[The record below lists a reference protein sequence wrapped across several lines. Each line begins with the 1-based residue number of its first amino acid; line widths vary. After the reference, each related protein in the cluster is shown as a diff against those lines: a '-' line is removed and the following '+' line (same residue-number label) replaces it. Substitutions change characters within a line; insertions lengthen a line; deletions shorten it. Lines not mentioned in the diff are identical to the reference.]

1 MIAHIEIGPQRRPWA
16 GSFLKRCV
24 SILLSAVLFM
34 QPVLVNAQSVSA
46 SAAAPGSNQPG
57 IGAAPN
63 GVPLVDIVTPNA
75 QGLSH
80 NKYDR
85 FNVGQPGLILNNYN
99 GEVGTSLLGGVTP
112 GNANLRQS
120 GPATVI
126 LNEVTSGSRSQL
138 LGPTEVFGGR
148 ADVII
153 ANPNGITCDGC
164 GFINTPRTTLTTG
177 TPDIGADGRLNGVTV
192 RDGDV
197 TIGTKGGN
205 FAAGQGAVDLF
216 DIVSR
221 SVRIDGPVH
230 ARDLRITAGRNKV
243 GYASGDITPLEA
255 TTGTPE
261 FAIDG
266 SALGAMQA
274 DRIKIVVTEKG
285 AGVRMRGNM
294 AANVGELSL
303 SADGKISIGNA
314 SGADGVKLNSKAKI
328 EAGKVT
334 SKKRVVAKAD
344 RGITL
349 QSVAAD
355 SDIELAS
362 GLGLLSVAGDTSALG
377 SIMLNSSG
385 GISVDNLDAGDSV
398 SVRSDAGDV
407 KVRGSAKAGGDIT
420 VSAAS
425 GALSAGSL
433 VSFRNLTLDAGLDI
447 GISGELLAQ
456 GNISA
461 AARSIRSSAVVS
473 GIDLTASRAGKTVLG
488 GAGNLTFSANETI
501 ESASLLAAGH
511 LDATANSLKLGEVR
525 GHGAVR
531 IVGDVDA
538 RGQILGAGDVLIDGR
553 TIVADTI
560 ASGVDFAASTQ
571 PGAGLSHGAS
581 GILSLLADTGNV
593 NVRAL
598 ASAGQLIVTAG
609 ELSSQGISARG
620 AIDIKGNV
628 TVGGQILGGND
639 IVVSGKRIAVDT
651 LVSGVD
657 FAGTTAGGRIAL
669 TDRGNI
675 TINAASGEVRGGTML
690 AAGTLKAT
698 AGQIAAKDLSSRGNV
713 DLSGDVAVSGRISGA
728 GRVHIDGRSIA
739 ATSIAAGS
747 ASKLAD
753 LSLVA
758 RDGSIKADVLESTGQ
773 LTVDA
778 AQLEARTIAGRSNV
792 DVTSGNA
799 TVGQL
804 FAGKNL
810 GISGG
815 NFTFETLIAGL
826 DFDRTDAAG
835 GKAMLAGDGGI
846 IINAASGTVKA
857 TTLMSA
863 ADLSATVGGLVAG
876 TVKVHGNIE
885 LSGNADVAKEM
896 LASGNVA
903 VSGNTIKA
911 GTVASG
917 VDFAATDAGGGAIAL
932 SDRGNLTIDAASGS
946 VEVGAVLTAGD
957 FTSRSDTL
965 TAKSITAHGA
975 VAINGSTAIDG
986 SLLAQGNV
994 TIHGRSIRAGAIASG
1009 VDFTATKRSASG
1021 NIVLGPEGTLT
1032 LNATSGQVTAGTLL
1046 SAGDLSA
1053 TAGKIVASNITGRRD
1068 IRLTGET
1075 EARQILGGRDIVIG
1089 GGLKAT
1095 SIASGVDFAATE
1107 AGNGSIALSDRGNLT
1122 IDATSGNVDAGTV
1135 LNAGALDSRSKTF
1148 TARSVTAHGAVSIDG
1163 TTAIDGSL
1171 LGQGNVAIRGDSIRA
1186 GAIVSG
1192 VDFAAIKRSG
1202 SGNIILASDGALTL
1216 TALSG
1221 DVTTGMLLSAG
1232 DLDVSASK
1240 IAASN
1245 ITGRKDIRLSGET
1258 EAGQVLGG
1266 RDITIAGSKV
1276 KAGSIAAGVD
1286 FAATGTGA
1294 IALAG
1299 RGNLAIQAASGS
1311 VDAGTVLTA
1320 GSLDSKSDS
1329 FAARSVTANG
1339 AVSIEG
1345 SAAIDGSLLSQGN
1358 VTIRG
1363 GSIRAGAIVSGV
1375 DFAATRRSAS
1385 GNIVLGA
1392 DGALTLVATSGNVTS
1407 GSLLSAG
1414 DLAATASKIA
1424 VTNITGRKDIRL
1436 TGETEASQILGA
1448 RDIAINGGRVKATAI
1463 AAGVDFAATEAG
1475 SGAIA
1480 LSDRGNLTINAVA
1493 GPVETG
1499 SILTAGNFTS
1509 NSATFSAKSVTTH
1522 GAVSIEGSTAI
1533 DGSLLARNG
1542 ITVRGGSISAGAIV
1556 AGVDFDATKRSAAGN
1571 IVLGAGGA
1579 LTLVA
1584 TSGNLTSGSLLS
1596 AGDLVATASKVAV
1609 ANITGRNDIRL
1620 AGDLESSQILGG
1632 RDVAIT
1638 GNRVKAT
1645 AIAAG
1650 VDFAATET
1658 GNGAIALSNRGNLTI
1673 NAIAG
1678 PVETGS
1684 ILTAGNFTSSSATF
1698 AANSVTAHGAVSIDG
1713 STVIGG
1719 SLLGRNAVN
1728 IRGGSIS
1735 AGAIVSGVDF
1745 AATKRSPSGNIVLG
1759 ADGTLTL
1766 AATAGNVTAGTLLSS
1781 GDLTV
1786 SAANSV
1792 SAQATSRRNLTVD
1805 ANGSI
1810 RLTGQTLAGSDISLR
1825 ADAVTVDTLV
1835 SGVDFAA
1842 TEASSNGTLA
1852 LKGQGKLTL
1861 AASSADVAASS
1872 LVSAGQMDV
1881 SANRNVSYGS
1891 LQSFNSARLASANG
1905 SISLDRTTRSA
1916 GDMTLVARS
1925 VDLSGNRGR
1934 IATGGTLA
1942 ITADNA
1948 SFAGSSYTFGGLDLR
1963 LVGRADFS
1971 GASINAV
1978 RRSGGSGDVKIVAS
1992 GIDQN
1997 AATILLAERDI
2008 ALTLA
2013 RLDNAGQIAAG
2024 RDLSVSAGNL
2034 SNGPT
2039 GLIYA
2044 GNDINLLVGGD
2055 ILNDRGAIM
2064 AGGDLTI
2071 AGATA
2076 DRNGAS
2082 LTNISGL
2089 IQAASDVSI
2098 RTDRLVNRRIAN
2110 PTFTRDVVVAS
2121 DVKTGF
2127 ELNPDVAGKPYA
2139 FLFGRSSDGRE
2150 LYPGIGPQFWA
2161 DYEPQLWSQA
2171 KTADGGSYR
2180 AWTWISGN
2188 GPKWVGEISRWI
2200 RDRVPRDANGVPIYG
2215 SDNPSRHF
2223 IVQYV
2228 NPGADSS
2235 TTYSWDFDA
2244 NISQTIHEDRIADAG
2259 GPQAMIRAGRNLD
2272 VTATNLTNSY
2282 SAIEADGNATLRG
2295 SAFSNEGLALNRTV
2309 QTTCNARGA
2318 CEAYDAQ
2325 GNRDPSRDIAAG
2337 TSIISKV
2344 ETTGVEAG
2352 TVKAGGHLDISGFA
2366 TFSNTAADRS
2376 VAGSAKLAPTTKS
2389 GDPLAALAGLTAGGA
2404 LFTPNAALLGVAQGA
2419 GLTAGS
2425 ELAAPTT
2432 TFAGERTTVAMGPA
2446 LSASGSSVSAASGL
2460 SADGGKVSGG
2470 GPAATTG
2477 ATVVAAVQSNT
2488 PGATAPVADA
2498 LSGNLKEAPQ
2508 VDVDRLA
2515 SLAKPESGGF
2525 GGTIP
2530 GQVFL
2535 FETRAAFLDVGKF
2548 YGSGYYLDR
2557 VGYQPDTRV
2566 PFLGDAYFEN
2576 QLIDRQ
2582 IRQQTGLGLGGTFD
2596 PAKDA
2601 IEEMKLLLDNGIAYV
2616 KENKLSIG
2624 ERLSPEQI
2632 ARLTQSIVLY
2642 EKQVVQGVEVLAPVV
2657 YLANADKAKLT
2668 ASGALIAGGS
2678 VTMDVGRL
2686 DNSGAI
2692 AARTDLSIKATDI
2705 KVDGGSFKA
2714 GGNVQLASTGDLT
2727 FTAQSLDIGGMNVVN
2742 PNAAIVA
2749 GGNATLL
2756 ANDGLK
2762 LQGATI
2768 DAAGNVALS
2777 AGTITLDALKVDNAG
2792 SQNATGSAIKAG
2804 GNLTIAGNSD
2814 VSIIGSGTKA
2824 GKDLTITSQGSVNVV
2839 STDVTGKTDDGYKT
2853 VIVKR
2858 QQDGQLVSGGSTTVN
2873 AGSDILISGSSI
2885 RSGADVTLKAADDI
2899 NITAAQETTSERF
2912 GKSQV
2917 STERHQSSEI
2927 KAAGSI
2933 TANAGE
2939 GTGDHDLNI
2948 VGSKLEAKERVTLKA
2963 EGDLTIAEARNSE
2976 TGDYVWDGGGD
2987 KTKSHE
2993 AAQTSVR
3000 SSVSGGGGVSTR
3012 SGGDTLVSATTLEA
3026 GTKDRKADLT
3036 VSAGGDLVVTSG
3048 KDTYEKHAQ
3057 SERKG
3062 FLSKTSASEDR
3073 QHETTVASELGASG
3087 NVTLNAGDD
3096 VAIAGSNIDAG
3107 QSVSIEGDNVAIIG
3121 AEEKHADAEQ
3131 KKKSGL
3137 FAGSGDGFISLWGKE
3152 QKDSRKTATENVG
3165 SAITAGEDVTVKA
3178 REGDVAVIGS
3188 AIEAERDIRL
3198 EAARDVNI
3206 TPGAESSSSEEKE
3219 KRSGFGIAYSSGN
3232 GGASI
3237 GIGYGSKKDEVR
3249 QSAETNSRSQ
3259 LAAGRDV
3266 TINAGRDANL
3276 QAAKVEAERD
3286 VAITAQRDVNLLS
3299 AQDRS
3304 NFEEVH
3310 EQLFAGVTLSV
3321 SSSLVSAGQS
3331 VGEAAEQVASGSGT
3345 YSVANAAF
3353 AGLQAYKALKDL
3365 SEISKTGEVGLS
3377 ASLTA
3382 GFSYSKNSSKAESSV
3397 PVVSAVRAGQSVVID
3412 AVSGDING
3420 TGAQIVAGRDAL
3432 GLPNLSGSETAGDI
3446 TLKAGKDINLES
3458 AVATSSSSQK
3468 NSGVSAGVGIGGSI
3482 GIGPAGVSDNLG
3494 LMAFAGG
3501 NKGSSNDNATAH
3513 VNSHVTGTGDVTLK
3527 SGTDTSLK
3535 GATVTGRSVT
3545 ADVGGDLKI
3554 ESQVDTTTAKVK
3566 QTSGGITV
3574 TSTGFEASG
3583 SKQKASGDVAVV
3595 NEQSGIHAGTGGF
3608 DIDVEGTTSL
3618 KGGLVTSDAAAEKNR
3633 IETGKLEWQDV
3644 DTHSKWKAES
3654 YSGMISSGG
3663 ATMTPPQKAG
3673 ESETGKALTAV
3684 APGTIVITDPSGQ
3697 TQNLDD
3703 LRRDT
3708 ANTNTSLPGLPDLQ
3722 NILQQQYKTQEAYQE
3737 ASAIMAGLVG
3747 DIADGLAE
3755 EAQRRG
3761 NKEEEKMW
3769 AAGGLGRAAL
3779 HAVGGGLLG
3788 GVNDVSGMIKGAF
3801 GGATSVLIAPYI
3813 DQLVKGLINDTNLA
3827 GTPAGQSLANVI
3839 SSGLVMG
3846 LTGVVGGGDA
3856 AAYAGA
3862 EFKYNYLTH
3871 KERGEFNRTL
3881 AACEGGDKAAC
3892 AHVEELQQLSAS
3904 RDTKLDSCAGNST
3917 AECVKA
3923 RRDLRIAAA
3932 EYLDAALAKGGD
3944 NLDAL
3949 SLLDRHFVFLAASQH
3964 ADANDAWDNR
3974 DLASAQNGLKSDA
3987 AKKLLTANKDQT
3999 WGILRDPIIL
4009 GAILY
4014 GGVGNAKTTTGNGSG
4029 EGKTKP
4035 NEHGGQG
4042 GEETIGGV
4050 PRGPSEVILQ
4060 VPGRV
4065 QSRINLQIGTTKFG
4079 MTHVRREHMSGKPN
4093 KSQFTISEGEVR
4105 ALLQSKS
4112 VVNSPIVKILES
4124 RDHGRLYVRQADVLK
4139 PIGTDYLKGHQS
4151 TSILTIQTDKF
4162 GNIVTAFPG
4171 R

>member
-1 MIAHIEIGPQRRPWA
+1 MKSDPTCAPVSNNGELGLQRRLVRRLSRFA
-16 GSFLKRCV
+16 RQSVATMLSG
-24 SILLSAVLFM
+24 LLAF
-34 QPVLVNAQSVSA
+34 QPVLVQAQSITSDVSA
-46 SAAAPGSNQPG
+46 PIANQPG

-99 GEVGTSLLGGVTP
+99 GEIGTSLLGGVTP
-112 GNANLRQS
+112 GNANLRHS

-197 TIGTKGGN
+197 TIGAKGGN

-230 ARDLRITAGRNKV
+230 ARDLRLTAGRNKV

-314 SGADGVKLNSKAKI
+314 SGADGVTLNSKAKI

-377 SIMLNSSG
+377 SIMLDSSG
-385 GISVDNLDAGDSV
+385 GISVDNLDARDEL

-407 KVRGSAKAGGDIT
+407 KVRGSAKAGGDII

-433 VSFRNLTLDAGLDI
+433 VSFRNLALDAGLDI

-461 AARSIRSSAVVS
+461 AARNIRSSSVVS

-488 GAGNLTFSANETI
+488 GTGNLTFSANETI

-511 LDATANSLKLGEVR
+511 LDATASSLKLGEVR

-531 IVGDVDA
+531 IAGDVDA
-538 RGQILGAGDVLIDGR
+538 GGQILGAGDVLIDGR
-553 TIVADTI
+553 TIVADTV
-560 ASGVDFAASTQ
+560 ASGVNFAASTQ

-581 GILSLLADTGNV
+581 GILNLLAETGNV

-598 ASAGQLIVTAG
+598 TSAGQLVVTAG
-609 ELSSQGISARG
+609 ELSSEGISARG

-628 TVGGQILGGND
+628 TVGGQILGGSD
-639 IVVSGKRIAVDT
+639 IVVSGKRIAIDT

-657 FAGTTAGGRIAL
+657 FAGTSAGGRIAL
-669 TDRGNI
+669 TDRGSI
-675 TINAASGEVRGGTML
+675 TINAASGEIRGGTML

-698 AGQIAAKDLSSRGNV
+698 ACQIAAKDLSSRGNV
-713 DLSGDVAVSGRISGA
+713 DLSGDVAVSGRISGT
-728 GRVHIDGRSIA
+728 GNVHIDGRSIA

-747 ASKLAD
+747 SSKRAD

-758 RDGSIKADVLESTGQ
+758 RNGSIKSDVLESTGQ

-778 AQLEARTIAGRSNV
+778 AQLEARTIAGRSKV

-804 FAGKNL
+804 FAAKNL

-815 NFTFETLIAGL
+815 NFTIETLIAGL

-846 IINAASGTVKA
+846 TINAASGTVKA

-863 ADLSATVGGLVAG
+863 ADLSANVDGLVAG

-885 LSGNADVAKEM
+885 LSGNADISREM

-946 VEVGAVLTAGD
+946 VEAGAVLTAGD
-957 FTSRSDTL
+957 FTNRSDTL

-1032 LNATSGQVTAGTLL
+1032 LDAASGQVTAGTLL

-1068 IRLTGET
+1068 MRLTGET
-1075 EARQILGGRDIVIG
+1075 EARQILGGRDVVIG
-1089 GGLKAT
+1089 GGLKAM

-1107 AGNGSIALSDRGNLT
+1107 AGNGSIALSDRGNLS
-1122 IDATSGNVDAGTV
+1122 IDTTSGNVDAGTV
-1135 LNAGALDSRSKTF
+1135 LIAGALDSRSKTL

-1171 LGQGNVAIRGDSIRA
+1171 LGKGGVTVRGASVTA
-1186 GAIVSG
+1186 GAIAAG
-1192 VDFAAIKRSG
+1192 VDFEATKRSA
-1202 SGNIILASDGALTL
+1202 SGNIVLGADSALTV
-1216 TALSG
+1216 TATSG
-1221 DVTTGMLLSAG
+1221 NVTAGTLLSAG
-1232 DLDVSASK
+1232 DMSLTAAK

-1245 ITGRKDIRLSGET
+1245 ISGRKDIRLTGET

-1299 RGNLAIQAASGS
+1299 RGNLAIQAPSGS

-1407 GSLLSAG
+1407 ASLLSAG

-1509 NSATFSAKSVTTH
+1509 NSATFAAKSVTTH
-1522 GAVSIEGSTAI
+1522 GAVSIDGSTAI
-1533 DGSLLARNG
+1533 DGSLLAQDG
-1542 ITVRGGSISAGAIV
+1542 VTVRGGSISAGAIV

-1596 AGDLVATASKVAV
+1596 AGDLVATGSKVAV
-1609 ANITGRNDIRL
+1609 ASITGRNDIRL
-1620 AGDLESSQILGG
+1620 AGELESSQILGG
-1632 RDVAIT
+1632 RDVAII

-1719 SLLGRNAVN
+1719 SLLARNTVN

-1735 AGAIVSGVDF
+1735 AGAIVSSVDF

-1759 ADGTLTL
+1759 ADGALTL

-1861 AASSADVAASS
+1861 AASSAEVTASS
-1872 LVSAGQMDV
+1872 LVSSGQMDV

-1891 LQSFNSARLASANG
+1891 LQSFSSARLASANG

-1916 GDMTLVARS
+1916 GDMTLVARN

-1971 GASINAV
+1971 GASVNAV

-1997 AATILLAERDI
+1997 AATILLAERDM

-2024 RDLSVSAGNL
+2024 RDISVSAGNL

-2055 ILNDRGAIM
+2055 IVNDRGAIM

-2071 AGATA
+2071 TGATA

-2089 IQAASDVSI
+2089 IQAGSDVSI
-2098 RTDRLVNRRIAN
+2098 RTDRLVNRRVAN
-2110 PTFTRDVVVAS
+2110 PTFTRDILVAS
-2121 DVKTGF
+2121 DVVSGF
-2127 ELNPDVAGKPYA
+2127 KLNAAVASRPFA
-2139 FLFGRSSDGRE
+2139 HLFYGSNGDERW
-2150 LYPGIGPQFWA
+2150 LYQDLPKQYWQ
-2161 DYEPQLWSQA
+2161 DYENDLWSEV
-2171 KTADGGSYR
+2171 KLADGSSLR
-2180 AWTWISGN
+2180 AWTWQSSG
-2188 GPKWVGEISRWI
+2188 GPRWSDNI
-2200 RDRVPRDANGVPIYG
+2200 LGWIQAHAPRDANGNLVIDPN
-2215 SDNPSRHF
+2215 NPSKYF
-2223 IVQYV
+2223 ILHYE
-2228 NPGADSS
+2228 GSRSDTS
-2235 TTYSWDFDA
+2235 TVYSWHEA
-2244 NISQTIHEDRIADAG
+2244 SHISQTIYEDRIVDAG
-2259 GPQAMIRAGRNLD
+2259 SPQAMIRAGRNLD
-2272 VTATNLTNSY
+2272 VTATSLTNSY
-2282 SAIEADGNATLRG
+2282 SAIEADGNATLKG
-2295 SAFSNEGLALNRTV
+2295 QAFSNEGLVLSRTV
-2309 QTTCNARGA
+2309 HTTCRALGA

-2325 GNRDPSRDIAAG
+2325 GNRDPSRDVAVG
-2337 TSIISKV
+2337 TSIVSKMEV
-2344 ETTGVEAG
+2344 TGVEAG

-2366 TFSNTAADRS
+2366 SFSNTAADRS
-2376 VAGSAKLAPTTKS
+2376 VAGSAKLAPATKS

-2460 SADGGKVSGG
+2460 SADGGNVSGG
-2470 GPAATTG
+2470 GSAATAGT
-2477 ATVVAAVQSNT
+2477 TVVAAVQPNT
-2488 PGATAPVADA
+2488 PGATAPVAGA
-2498 LSGNLKEAPQ
+2498 LSGNLQEAPQ

-2582 IRQQTGLGLGGTFD
+2582 IRQQTGHGLGGTFD

-2668 ASGALIAGGS
+2668 AGGALIAGGS
-2678 VTMDVGRL
+2678 VTMDIGRL

-2777 AGTITLDALKVDNAG
+2777 ANTITLDALKVDNAG

-2814 VSIIGSGTKA
+2814 VSIIGSGAKA
-2824 GKDLTITSQGSVNVV
+2824 GKDLTITSQGGSVNVV
-2839 STDVTGKTDDGYKT
+2839 STDVTRKAGDGYIST
-2853 VIVKR
+2853 TEKR
-2858 QQDGQLVSGGSTTVN
+2858 QQEGQLVSGGSTTVS
-2873 AGSDILISGSSI
+2873 AGEDILISGSAI
-2885 RSGADVTLKAADDI
+2885 RSGANVTLNAADDI
-2899 NITAAQETTSERF
+2899 NIAAAREEVTTTF
-2912 GKSQV
+2912 GKN
-2917 STERHQSSEI
+2917 RGASEQHSGSAI
-2927 KAAGSI
+2927 TADGSIAVTAGS
-2933 TANAGE
+2933 E
-2939 GTGDHDLNI
+2939 KGDHDLSI
-2948 VGSKLEAKERVTLKA
+2948 VGSKLQAKERVDLKA
-2963 EGDLTIAEARNSE
+2963 ADDLTIAEARDTSTLDLSWKWARTKSSSHSE
-2976 TGDYVWDGGGD
+2976 TEKVVG
-2987 KTKSHE
+2987 
-2993 AAQTSVR
+2993 
-3000 SSVSGGGGVSTR
+3000 SSVSGGGGVSTG
-3012 SGGDTLVSATTLEA
+3012 SGGDTLISASNLEA
-3026 GTKDRKADLT
+3026 GTKDRKADLA
-3036 VSAGGDLVVTSG
+3036 VKAEGDIVISSG
-3048 KDTYEKHAQ
+3048 KDSYEMHEKT
-3057 SERKG
+3057 SSKG
-3062 FLSKTSASEDR
+3062 FLKKSSSSIDR
-3073 QHETTVASELGASG
+3073 YDETTVASDLGASG
-3087 NVTLNAGDD
+3087 NVTLNARDN
-3096 VAIAGSNIDAG
+3096 VAISGSNVDAG

-3121 AEEKHADAEQ
+3121 AEEKHASAEQ
-3131 KKKSGL
+3131 KKRSGL
-3137 FAGSGDGFISLWGKE
+3137 FAGSGDGFVSLWGKE
-3152 QKDSRKTATENVG
+3152 QKDSRKTSTENVG

-3188 AIEAERDIRL
+3188 TIEAERDIRL
-3198 EAARDVNI
+3198 DAARDVNI
-3206 TPGAESSSSEEKE
+3206 TPGAESFSAEEKE
-3219 KRSGFGIAYSSGN
+3219 KRSGFGLAFSSGN

-3249 QSAETNSRSQ
+3249 QGAETNSSSQ
-3259 LAAGRDV
+3259 LAAGRGV

-3276 QAAKVEAERD
+3276 QAAKVGAERD
-3286 VAITAQRDVNLLS
+3286 VAIKAQRDVNLLS

-3382 GFSYSKNSSKAESSV
+3382 GFSYSKNSSKA
-3397 PVVSAVRAGQSVVID
+3397 
-3412 AVSGDING
+3412 
-3420 TGAQIVAGRDAL
+3420 
-3432 GLPNLSGSETAGDI
+3432 
-3446 TLKAGKDINLES
+3446 
-3458 AVATSSSSQK
+3458 
-3468 NSGVSAGVGIGGSI
+3468 
-3482 GIGPAGVSDNLG
+3482 
-3494 LMAFAGG
+3494 
-3501 NKGSSNDNATAH
+3501 
-3513 VNSHVTGTGDVTLK
+3513 
-3527 SGTDTSLK
+3527 
-3535 GATVTGRSVT
+3535 
-3545 ADVGGDLKI
+3545 
-3554 ESQVDTTTAKVK
+3554 
-3566 QTSGGITV
+3566 
-3574 TSTGFEASG
+3574 
-3583 SKQKASGDVAVV
+3583 
-3595 NEQSGIHAGTGGF
+3595 
-3608 DIDVEGTTSL
+3608 
-3618 KGGLVTSDAAAEKNR
+3618 
-3633 IETGKLEWQDV
+3633 
-3644 DTHSKWKAES
+3644 
-3654 YSGMISSGG
+3654 
-3663 ATMTPPQKAG
+3663 
-3673 ESETGKALTAV
+3673 
-3684 APGTIVITDPSGQ
+3684 
-3697 TQNLDD
+3697 
-3703 LRRDT
+3703 
-3708 ANTNTSLPGLPDLQ
+3708 
-3722 NILQQQYKTQEAYQE
+3722 
-3737 ASAIMAGLVG
+3737 
-3747 DIADGLAE
+3747 
-3755 EAQRRG
+3755 
-3761 NKEEEKMW
+3761 
-3769 AAGGLGRAAL
+3769 
-3779 HAVGGGLLG
+3779 
-3788 GVNDVSGMIKGAF
+3788 
-3801 GGATSVLIAPYI
+3801 
-3813 DQLVKGLINDTNLA
+3813 
-3827 GTPAGQSLANVI
+3827 
-3839 SSGLVMG
+3839 
-3846 LTGVVGGGDA
+3846 
-3856 AAYAGA
+3856 
-3862 EFKYNYLTH
+3862 
-3871 KERGEFNRTL
+3871 
-3881 AACEGGDKAAC
+3881 
-3892 AHVEELQQLSAS
+3892 
-3904 RDTKLDSCAGNST
+3904 
-3917 AECVKA
+3917 
-3923 RRDLRIAAA
+3923 
-3932 EYLDAALAKGGD
+3932 
-3944 NLDAL
+3944 
-3949 SLLDRHFVFLAASQH
+3949 
-3964 ADANDAWDNR
+3964 
-3974 DLASAQNGLKSDA
+3974 
-3987 AKKLLTANKDQT
+3987 
-3999 WGILRDPIIL
+3999 
-4009 GAILY
+4009 
-4014 GGVGNAKTTTGNGSG
+4014 
-4029 EGKTKP
+4029 
-4035 NEHGGQG
+4035 
-4042 GEETIGGV
+4042 
-4050 PRGPSEVILQ
+4050 
-4060 VPGRV
+4060 
-4065 QSRINLQIGTTKFG
+4065 
-4079 MTHVRREHMSGKPN
+4079 
-4093 KSQFTISEGEVR
+4093 
-4105 ALLQSKS
+4105 
-4112 VVNSPIVKILES
+4112 
-4124 RDHGRLYVRQADVLK
+4124 
-4139 PIGTDYLKGHQS
+4139 
-4151 TSILTIQTDKF
+4151 
-4162 GNIVTAFPG
+4162 
-4171 R
+4171 